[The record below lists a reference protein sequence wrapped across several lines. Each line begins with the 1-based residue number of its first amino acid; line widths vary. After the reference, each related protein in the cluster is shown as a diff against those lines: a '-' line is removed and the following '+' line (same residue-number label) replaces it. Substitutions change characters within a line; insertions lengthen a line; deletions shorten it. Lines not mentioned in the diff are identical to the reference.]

1 MARKSV
7 KVQKTNAM
15 RELDAAGIAYEFQ
28 SYEVDEDVPSGE
40 LGTHIAEMLG
50 EDPDAAFKTLVCVSS
65 SGEHVVCCIPVD
77 QELDLKKAAAASGQK
92 NLSMLPVKELEGL
105 TGYVRGGC
113 TPVGMKKQFP
123 TIIDETAQLFELI
136 HISGGKRGLS
146 LTLSPEDL
154 ASFVSAT
161 FADIVREVH

>member
-1 MARKSV
+1 M
-7 KVQKTNAM
+7 
-15 RELDAAGIAYEFQ
+15 
-28 SYEVDEDVPSGE
+28 
-40 LGTHIAEMLG
+40 
-50 EDPDAAFKTLVCVSS
+50 
-65 SGEHVVCCIPVD
+65 VCCIPVD

>member
-1 MARKSV
+1 MARKTA

-50 EDPDAAFKTLVCVSS
+50 EDPDSAFKTLVCVSS

-123 TIIDETAQLFELI
+123 TIIDETAQLFEFI